1 MTFYLYILYSKK
13 LNKYYVGA
21 TQNIQKRLVSHLS
34 NHRGF
39 TVRAKDWVVV
49 YQETFQSKEAA
60 YAREK
65 QIKSWKSRK
74 MILRLILENDN

>member
-13 LNKYYVGA
+13 LDKYYVGA
-21 TQNIQKRLVSHLS
+21 TQNIQKRLVRHLS

-39 TVRAKDWVVV
+39 TARAKDWVVV
-49 YQETFQSKEAA
+49 YQETFQSKESA